1 MAKNKTILQ
10 LDELTKPKGSDN
22 FVVASTDNDF
32 RLSLQT
38 LQDAIGTNVVDP
50 KIKELQQALNGK
62 AGAFHNDE
70 ENNRCLVFAD
80 SESRSAYL
88 ADTSRTDLILGVI
101 NVGADMGDISGA
113 IINLQSPMYNTIR
126 LGSTGNYISF
136 TFDIT
141 NKNGMSTGEPATCT
155 YTFRKASNVQT
166 VTEQYPAG
174 KAVRF
179 NIDKYL
185 SEGTNQITVN
195 IQGVDTGASVSVG
208 VTYQVVS
215 LTLSCDYN
223 LAQVY
228 NLSNSSQTLSAEFT
242 VSGYGSK
249 QLEWYIDGEKLAF
262 DSIIDEVVT
271 ESAIRTKYI
280 QLSDMQNGVH
290 NLQVRARTTVDGE
303 VFYSDTEYREFM
315 VHNGVSTTPL
325 AAIAMTV
332 PSEYG
337 IISEKRLYSM
347 QQYVSYDLEFATYN
361 PESST
366 IEVSVLIDDAQQGLF
381 TSENGTANKITLSPI
396 KSGEAV
402 LKLVLGEQE
411 YTINADI
418 AQSSIA
424 VTEISNA
431 LQLDFRAL
439 GKSNNAT
446 DKDIWSYGDYTGEF
460 NGFNW
465 NSTSG
470 WVNNALHINAGATF
484 DIDLAPLG
492 VNPATLGK
500 TIEIEFASTNV
511 NDDNAVLLDLTNAD
525 GTGLL
530 ITATNIKL
538 TSQAGVTIETS
549 YKDNEFIRV
558 AFVINKSSGATN
570 KCLSF
575 IYINGI
581 VSRGV
586 AWASTD
592 KYTSNKTLHFVGS
605 EGAEMLLKS
614 VRIYDMAL
622 TSDQVLNNYTLYR
635 DTAAEMIDVYERNDV
650 YADNSSSFDYTK
662 MMSRLPVMVIT
673 GNIPALEATS
683 DKNLQITVDVEY
695 FNLQDPS
702 RSFKM
707 KNAAL
712 RPQGTSSMGYPKKNF
727 RLYTEKRDDTE
738 VYDANGYKVENKK
751 YAFTKNAQPVNCWC
765 FKADYAESSGT
776 HNTGIARLWNDV
788 LVNTKIDEDYKL
800 RTTAQKAAIAA
811 NYDYDVRTTIDGFPI
826 LMFYRLSENDPLVFI
841 GKYNFNNDKSTESV
855 FGFVDIPGFDNAKMQ
870 CWEVLNNGNALALF
884 TSVDNFD
891 ANWSDAF
898 ESRYP
903 DTSDPDTSDLKAFCQ
918 WMTSVSAE
926 DFKTQKWSH
935 LDIYKVAAY
944 YVYLMR
950 FGAVDQ
956 TVKNSMFTSEDGE
969 HFYFINYDNDTINGL
984 TNEGKLVV
992 PWNATRTTLGEDGE
1006 PYYAGP
1012 RSRLWNMLEADEEF
1026 MNIVRTVDEALY
1038 VAGLRYESVIEMF
1051 DDKQAAKWVERVYNQ
1066 DAQYKYIGPFVDKGI
1081 NNLFMLQGDR
1091 STHRKYWLAKRFNF
1105 FDSKFVSGAYKAQSI
1120 ELKCINNTPVGQQF
1134 SIIAGTEMDYGYGIN
1149 NNPREANITLAEDES
1164 HTFTTSEVVNLGDP
1178 IRIYA
1183 APHIKALDLSAMT
1196 DRLAVVTISNVNDDS
1211 LGSKFKKLII
1221 GNPLKENTTV
1231 EDISGLTNAEKLEY
1245 LDVRNMKGLTSLNL
1259 ANQISIQYI
1268 DALGSN
1274 IANIEFAKGA
1284 ALQTFKMPS
1293 AMQTMQLEQLPYL
1306 SSVVS
1311 ENNFAT
1317 LRSIYIKNCPYLTS
1331 DFNFI
1336 RTWLT
1341 NTQLS
1346 VDSLELEMTGVDWND
1361 ITAEDLIS
1369 LGTIGRLS
1377 LKGKATIS
1385 AITQEQIDA
1394 LTNIYGE
1401 NCFKQGNEFRIVAPD
1416 GLFISSDN
1424 SVKSGRDIKLS
1435 AVIFSDN
1442 PGKVTWSITS
1452 GTGASIKSTNGVDC
1466 IISTTETTTEREIT
1480 VQAKHSPSNGNV
1492 VYATKVIK
1500 ITKTIRA
1507 TSGSINGPS
1516 TLSNLGEF
1524 SFTPSP
1530 SDYNEPYSVEWSV
1543 TGDAATSGYVSVKSQ
1558 NGNTCEIQVTEKV
1571 TDATFNVVAS
1581 VNNGSSTFSVSKEV
1595 TIGVK
1600 LVINIRSN
1608 QDDDEATFANTK
1620 AMVVYNDT
1628 TTTMGNGDELRLA
1641 AGTEVKI
1648 TFPNV
1653 SDYKTPDGYE
1663 FVMGD
1668 EDAIKVGEYLTEAI
1682 EIVGLRTFDGE
1693 DISSIG
1699 VKVAGVNFSLPYK
1712 FKCAHGENY
1721 TISYNWKSDKYLTP
1735 IPTTG
1740 CASTKERKIITEYI
1754 KFPDSAIIIDQSI
1767 SDPEAMISGNIN
1779 NDTIKAIRA
1788 ESHNYL
1794 GKYTANGVMTICQ
1807 LSDNDMKSYSNGTSA
1822 NIYGNDGNLFMR
1834 MPRFWYRISSQNGEN
1849 KWAVDFRK
1857 CSDSPDDSWLF
1868 WDENSLIGVNIS
1880 IGIYGN
1886 KLLSVESVVGNSW
1899 SFKHSYADVL
1909 TAVRTMGTGFQLVDW
1924 QMHCVM
1930 ALLYYAQYGHTNCRL
1945 KIGTGVSKNSASNN
1959 TGVAPNIGSACI
1971 ATDTRGTEPVLGLND
1986 NGLDGDSRHVVFWGL
2001 NMWWGFVDEYMQGIE
2016 SDASAEIVISDI
2028 NGRTR
2033 SYTNPTITS
2042 SNYYVG
2048 RFVFGKYGDL
2058 VPINRIKSGNSSN
2071 FCTAWDSNSASECA
2085 LRGGRDDYGS
2095 IVYIEFQNRDYIPS
2109 GQIYGTRLAFR
2120 GKCIIENDPEVF
2132 KSLVAIS

>member
-1 MAKNKTILQ
+1 MAKNKTIQQ

-126 LGSTGNYISF
+126 LGSTGNYICF

-228 NLSNSSQTLSAEFT
+228 NLSNGSQTLSAEFT

-249 QLEWYIDGEKLAF
+249 QLEWYVDGEKLAF

-315 VHNGVSTTPL
+315 VHNGVSATPL

-332 PSEYG
+332 PSEHG

-366 IEVSVLIDDAQQGLF
+366 IEVSVLIDDAQQGLL
-381 TSENGTANKITLSPI
+381 TSENGTANKTTLSPI

-446 DKDIWSYGDYTGEF
+446 DKDSWSYGDYTGEF

-500 TIEIEFASTNV
+500 TIEIEFTSTNV

-530 ITATNIKL
+530 ITAANIKL

-592 KYTSNKTLHFVGS
+592 KYTSNKTLHFAGS

-738 VYDANGYKVENKK
+738 VYDSNGYKIENKK

-855 FGFVDIPGFDNAKMQ
+855 FGFVDIPGFDNTKMQ

-984 TNEGKLVV
+984 TNGGKLVV
-992 PWNATRTTLGEDGE
+992 PWNATRATLGEDGE

-1012 RSRLWNMLEADEEF
+1012 QSRLWNMLEADEEF

-1196 DRLAVVTISNVNDDS
+1196 DRLAVVTISNVNDAS

-1245 LDVRNMKGLTSLNL
+1245 LDVCNMKGLTSLNL

-1317 LRSIYIKNCPYLTS
+1317 LRSIHIKNCPYLTS

-1369 LGTIGRLS
+1369 LGAIGRLS

-1435 AVIFSDN
+1435 AVIFSNN
-1442 PGKVTWSITS
+1442 PGKVTWDITS

-1507 TSGSINGPS
+1507 TSGSISGPS

-1620 AMVVYNDT
+1620 ATVVYNDT

-1653 SDYKTPDGYE
+1653 SYYKTPDDYE

-1668 EDAIKVGEYLTEAI
+1668 EDAIKVGEYLTEVV
-1682 EIVGLRTFDGE
+1682 EISLEATDGADLHGTTFKIGDITYIWYRTPFKK
-1693 DISSIG
+1693 
-1699 VKVAGVNFSLPYK
+1699 KVAFGEVYAVVFNNSKTHIAPTSQTFTASQPTRKVVGVY
-1712 FKCAHGENY
+1712 E
-1721 TISYNWKSDKYLTP
+1721 SY
-1735 IPTTG
+1735 
-1740 CASTKERKIITEYI
+1740 
-1754 KFPDSAIIIDQSI
+1754 PDGVIIIDQTI
-1767 SDPEAMISGNIN
+1767 TDPASMIYGNIN
-1779 NDTIKAIRA
+1779 SNTIKAIRS
-1788 ESHNYL
+1788 ESHRYHC
-1794 GKYTANGVMTICQ
+1794 KHTAEGEMTLCQ
-1807 LSDNDMKSYSNGTSA
+1807 LDDNDSTKYADGSDAVLATFSADVFMK
-1822 NIYGNDGNLFMR
+1822 
-1834 MPRFWYRISSQNGEN
+1834 MPDFWYRSVKVSTDVWRIEFKKGSE
-1849 KWAVDFRK
+1849 
-1857 CSDSPDDSWLF
+1857 SPGDGWLQ
-1868 WDENSLIGVNIS
+1868 WDGNTLIGA
-1880 IGIYGN
+1880 Y
-1886 KLLSVESVVGNSW
+1886 K
-1899 SFKHSYADVL
+1899 A
-1909 TAVRTMGTGFQLVDW
+1909 
-1924 QMHCVM
+1924 
-1930 ALLYYAQYGHTNCRL
+1930 
-1945 KIGTGVSKNSASNN
+1945 KIREV
-1959 TGVAPNIGSACI
+1959 C
-1971 ATDTRGTEPVLGLND
+1971 
-1986 NGLDGDSRHVVFWGL
+1986 
-2001 NMWWGFVDEYMQGIE
+2001 
-2016 SDASAEIVISDI
+2016 
-2028 NGRTR
+2028 
-2033 SYTNPTITS
+2033 
-2042 SNYYVG
+2042 
-2048 RFVFGKYGDL
+2048 
-2058 VPINRIKSGNSSN
+2058 
-2071 FCTAWDSNSASECA
+2071 
-2085 LRGGRDDYGS
+2085 
-2095 IVYIEFQNRDYIPS
+2095 YIP
-2109 GQIYGTRLAFR
+2109 
-2120 GKCIIENDPEVF
+2120 
-2132 KSLVAIS
+2132 LVA